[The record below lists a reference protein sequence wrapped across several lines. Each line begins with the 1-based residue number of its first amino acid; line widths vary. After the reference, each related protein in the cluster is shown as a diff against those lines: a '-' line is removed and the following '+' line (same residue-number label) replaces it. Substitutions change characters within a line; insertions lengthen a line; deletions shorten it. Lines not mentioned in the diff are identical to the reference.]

1 MRKVVTIDCFPGA
14 LGRYGPE
21 WAVVAVD
28 VIRATTTAVTAAC
41 AGRRCFPV
49 ATLDEATS
57 VAARLDG
64 ALLVGE
70 LGGAMPYGFDLT
82 NSPAAIAGRAD
93 VERPMVLL
101 STSGTKLLRDSVPA
115 RSGLYAACLRN
126 VRATVEHVAR
136 THERV
141 AVIGAGA
148 RGEFRCEDQM
158 GCARVAAGLLEGGF
172 LPLHGTAGVVTEWAT
187 APADLIAHG
196 RSAGYLL
203 DTGQLRD
210 LHFVLTHVD
219 DVDAVVAVRNGE
231 LVTTAASVPA
241 GRASR

>member
-1 MRKVVTIDCFPGA
+1 MRKVVSIDCFPEA
-14 LGRYGPE
+14 LGRYGPD

-28 VIRATTTAVTAAC
+28 VIRATTTAVTAAY

-57 VAARLDG
+57 LAARLGD

-82 NSPAAIAGRAD
+82 NSPTAIAESTEVD
-93 VERPMVLL
+93 NPIVLL
-101 STSGTKLLRDSVPA
+101 STSGTKLLRDTVPA
-115 RSGLYAACLRN
+115 RSGVYAACLRN

-136 THERV
+136 THDRV

-158 GCARVAAGLLEGGF
+158 GCARIAAGLMEAGF
-172 LPLHGTAGVVTEWAT
+172 RPLGSTVDIVDGWAT
-187 APADLIAHG
+187 APVERIASG
-196 RSAGYLL
+196 NSAAYLVE
-203 DTGQLRD
+203 TGQLQD
-210 LHFVLTHVD
+210 LHFVFTHED
-219 DVDAVVAVRNGE
+219 DVDDAVALQDGE
-231 LVTTAASVPA
+231 LMTIAVSVRSENAS
-241 GRASR
+241 

>member
-1 MRKVVTIDCFPGA
+1 MRKVVTIDCFPEA
-14 LGRYGPE
+14 LDRYGPG

-49 ATLDEATS
+49 ATLDGAMS
-57 VAARLDG
+57 LAARLDG

-82 NSPAAIAGRAD
+82 NSPAAIAERGD
-93 VERPMVLL
+93 VGSPIVLL
-101 STSGTKLLRDSVPA
+101 STAGTKLLCDTDPPC
-115 RSGLYAACLRN
+115 SGLYAACLRN

-136 THERV
+136 KHDRV

-158 GCARVAAGLLEGGF
+158 GCARVAAGLMDAGYR
-172 LPLHGTAGVVTEWAT
+172 PLDRTAGIVTEWAT
-187 APADLIAHG
+187 APVDRIAHG
-196 RSAGYLL
+196 NSAGYLRE
-203 DTGQLRD
+203 TGQVQD
-210 LHFVLTHVD
+210 LHFVLTHED
-219 DVDAVVAVRNGE
+219 DVDTAVAVRHGE
-231 LVTTAASVPA
+231 LVTTTARVPVECA
-241 GRASR
+241 P

>member
-1 MRKVVTIDCFPGA
+1 MTKVVTIDCFPEA
-14 LGRYGPE
+14 VDRYGPG

-57 VAARLDG
+57 LAARLDG

-70 LGGAMPYGFDLT
+70 LGGLMPYGFDLT
-82 NSPAAIAGRAD
+82 NSPAAVAERSD
-93 VERPMVLL
+93 VDRPIVLL
-101 STSGTKLLRDSVPA
+101 STAGTKLLRDTVPTRTA
-115 RSGLYAACLRN
+115 LYAACLRN

-136 THERV
+136 THDRV

-148 RGEFRCEDQM
+148 RGEFRCEDQL
-158 GCARVAAGLLEGGF
+158 GCARVAAGLMDAGF
-172 LPLHGTAGVVTEWAT
+172 RPLDKTAGIVTEWAT
-187 APADLIAHG
+187 APVDRITGG
-196 RSAGYLL
+196 RSAAYLV

-210 LHFVLTHVD
+210 LHFVLTHED
-219 DVDAVVAVRNGE
+219 DVDAAVAVRYGE
-231 LVTTAASVPA
+231 LMTITAPVRRESLP
-241 GRASR
+241 R